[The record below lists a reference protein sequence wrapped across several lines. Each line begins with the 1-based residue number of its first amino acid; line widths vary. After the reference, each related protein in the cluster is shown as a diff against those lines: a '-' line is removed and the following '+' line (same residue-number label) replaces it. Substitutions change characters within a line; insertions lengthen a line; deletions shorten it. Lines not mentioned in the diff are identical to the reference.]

1 MRLSFTGFLVRPRRE
16 AIAAAK
22 RAGAVVQSKPGQSTD
37 VLVRGRP
44 NALQIA
50 GKDGGS
56 KLIDD
61 PPSRREGTQ
70 GDGDRRASV
79 LEARVDASTAEARKL
94 TLEYRPQRIGVAVS
108 DHFPRVRRIGL
119 SIKTEDFS
127 RRIMPAPDAAKA
139 LRSQP
144 QDLNGMV
151 GSDGVTT
158 LRVDEAT
165 STELTS

>member
-1 MRLSFTGFLVRPRRE
+1 M
-16 AIAAAK
+16 
-22 RAGAVVQSKPGQSTD
+22 
-37 VLVRGRP
+37 
-44 NALQIA
+44 
-50 GKDGGS
+50 
-56 KLIDD
+56 
-61 PPSRREGTQ
+61 
-70 GDGDRRASV
+70 
-79 LEARVDASTAEARKL
+79 
-94 TLEYRPQRIGVAVS
+94 TLECRPQRIGVAVS
-108 DHFPRVRRIGL
+108 ERFPRVRRIGL

-151 GSDGVTT
+151 GSDGVAT